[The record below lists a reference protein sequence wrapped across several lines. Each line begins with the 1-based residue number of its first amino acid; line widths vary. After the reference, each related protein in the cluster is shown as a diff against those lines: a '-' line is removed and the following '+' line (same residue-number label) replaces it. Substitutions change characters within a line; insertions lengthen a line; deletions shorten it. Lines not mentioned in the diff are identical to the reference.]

1 MRVKVF
7 NTQWLRRHLYF
18 FTVAEFHEYEGEVVK
33 CKWAGDH
40 ELAIV
45 TADSVGL
52 RIIQR
57 RHIREIDGRPY
68 EWTEGVQSIQDR
80 SIEVPGSKGKTYTVS
95 LGRNKNCTCPGFIFR
110 GSCKHIK
117 DLETQ

>member
-7 NTQWLRRHLYF
+7 NPQWLRRHLYF
-18 FTVAEFHEYEGEVVK
+18 FPIEEFHEYEGEVAK

-57 RHIREIDGRPY
+57 RHIREIDGQPY
-68 EWTEGVQSIQDR
+68 EYIEGLDAVKDRVVEVQ
-80 SIEVPGSKGKTYTVS
+80 GSKGKTYTVT
-95 LGRNKNCTCPGFIFR
+95 LGKNRSCTCPGFTFR
-110 GSCKHIK
+110 GSCRHITE
-117 DLETQ
+117 LASA